1 MNKLNVHDQV
11 ASNIIKYL
19 DSLNIECEDNKIKS
33 YAKYLSNITGLKY
46 KRLETILSIGVKR
59 RITLMEVMIIT
70 DSLKTTPSVILD
82 GIGKR
87 S

>member
-1 MNKLNVHDQV
+1 MNKLSVHDQV
-11 ASNIIKYL
+11 ALNIIKYL
-19 DSLNIECEDNKIKS
+19 DTLNIECKENKIKS
-33 YAKYLSNITGLKY
+33 YAKYLSNITGLNY
-46 KRLETILSIGVKR
+46 KRLETILSVGVKR